1 MIRRGDI
8 MEHFNSIEA
17 REAQDKYC
25 DREGYPHFA
34 PRDGICV
41 NCNKDIYTEQDRG
54 GYKTGISLEKAGA
67 TLITGCPHC
76 SWSFCD

>member
-8 MEHFNSIEA
+8 MEHFNSSEA
-17 REAQDKYC
+17 RKAQDKYC
-25 DREGYPHFA
+25 DRESYPHFA

-41 NCNKDIYTEQDRG
+41 NCNKDIYTEQD
-54 GYKTGISLEKAGA
+54 KTGISVEKAGT
-67 TLITGCPHC
+67 TLITVCQHC